1 MYGGWASFGYKVIA
15 KSVPSHL
22 FLIVFDAILLANHVT
37 ITRSKREND
46 VMYRSELYF
55 NETHSVYDHLFTSK
69 LFVYIIKKRFIRWKS
84 RVKSIE

>member
-1 MYGGWASFGYKVIA
+1 MVGINIRA
-15 KSVPSHL
+15 KSMFQTGRRERVPSHL

-69 LFVYIIKKRFIRWKS
+69 LFVYSIKRDS
-84 RVKSIE
+84 